1 MTTGK
6 NLAMTLFDL
15 LDYHVKA
22 NPKYG
27 SEKKG
32 QPTTYYLSAAPEPI
46 RVNCEY
52 MYVDVVLSPDPNVFE
67 RADPLQGLHKN
78 GVFIVQSA
86 LPDAGAVWRSFPQ
99 RAQRYIVDNNIRVF
113 YVDAFKIARDEASDP
128 ELQFRM
134 QGIAFQGAFFKASPV
149 MQQAGLT
156 EDKLF
161 ASIKAQLE
169 HKFGAKGKRVV
180 EDNLRVVHRGYAE
193 IHEITDKAVIET
205 PRRDLREAPALPLML
220 KQLPESD
227 DRLTDIHRFWEQTGS
242 FYAGVGGGDTLA
254 DPFAATSLIPASTG
268 VFRDMTQIR
277 FEYPRWIPEKCTA
290 CGECYT
296 VCPDSAIPGL
306 VSELTEVLETTLRR
320 VERRQ
325 PTRHLRRALRTVE
338 KKWRAAIDAAGEH
351 ANVRAL
357 LDQALEAT
365 IGETILEVEAKEHF
379 EQEFTRFR
387 EAVGDFQFAVTK
399 PYYAVKEKRA
409 KGSGGLFSITVNP
422 YTCKGC
428 MECVTVCED
437 QALAIETQ
445 TPADVER
452 LRRDWD
458 YWMDLPT
465 TAPEYIR
472 IDDIDERIGALDT
485 LLLDKR
491 NYSSMVCGDGA
502 CLGCGEK
509 SVIHLFTST
518 VTALMQPRVKKHLAY
533 LDDLIQKFES
543 HMRLKLAQTV
553 DLGDTE
559 AIGKALKQY
568 HDQDLTLSRLA
579 AQLDADQATR
589 PIDPEWLAWA
599 TQILE
604 KLKHLKWQY
613 TSGPSHNGRAAM
625 GIVNATGCTSVWGST
640 YPYNPYPFP
649 WTSHLFQ
656 DSPSVAMG
664 VFQGHMAKMADG
676 FKAIRMAELELKGE
690 WDAKK
695 HEHFF
700 TFFDWK
706 QFSDEEFRLCPP
718 VLAVGGDGAMYDIGF
733 QNLSRMLMSGMPI
746 KVLVLDTQVYSNTG
760 GQACTSGFLG
770 QVSDMAPYGKEHH
783 GKEELRKEISLVGM
797 AHRTAYV
804 MQGSMSHVTHLLES
818 FIEGLNSRRP
828 ALFNVY
834 AVCPPEHGVA
844 DDEAELHSKFAVEG
858 RAYPLFR
865 YNPDAGT
872 TIEECA
878 SLDGNPALEFDFP
891 VYTLKYQDENDKE
904 ASLELPM
911 TFAEFAIN
919 EGRFRK
925 HFKVAPRDSWND
937 DMMPLAEF
945 LDLGSSEREGRF
957 PYIWTVDKKNHLTR
971 VLVSADLV
979 NAVLERRDFWRL
991 LKDMVG
997 IGRQVDT
1004 ERVAQEA
1011 RAEMAQK
1018 ISQAL
1023 LAMASGQNLG
1033 ALSQVL
1039 TGGGAVPAAPAAAA
1053 AGAAPVAGLP
1063 ADYEAVWIESPEC
1076 TSCDE
1081 CININPRIFA
1091 YDDRKHAYVKDPRG
1105 GPFKDI
1111 VRAAEKCTAGVIH
1124 TGTPW
1129 NPGEAGLEA
1138 LQKRAAK
1145 YH

>member
-1 MTTGK
+1 
-6 NLAMTLFDL
+6 
-15 LDYHVKA
+15 
-22 NPKYG
+22 
-27 SEKKG
+27 
-32 QPTTYYLSAAPEPI
+32 
-46 RVNCEY
+46 
-52 MYVDVVLSPDPNVFE
+52 
-67 RADPLQGLHKN
+67 
-78 GVFIVQSA
+78 
-86 LPDAGAVWRSFPQ
+86 
-99 RAQRYIVDNNIRVF
+99 
-113 YVDAFKIARDEASDP
+113 
-128 ELQFRM
+128 
-134 QGIAFQGAFFKASPV
+134 
-149 MQQAGLT
+149 
-156 EDKLF
+156 
-161 ASIKAQLE
+161 
-169 HKFGAKGKRVV
+169 
-180 EDNLRVVHRGYAE
+180 
-193 IHEITDKAVIET
+193 
-205 PRRDLREAPALPLML
+205 
-220 KQLPESD
+220 
-227 DRLTDIHRFWEQTGS
+227 
-242 FYAGVGGGDTLA
+242 
-254 DPFAATSLIPASTG
+254 
-268 VFRDMTQIR
+268 
-277 FEYPRWIPEKCTA
+277 
-290 CGECYT
+290 
-296 VCPDSAIPGL
+296 
-306 VSELTEVLETTLRR
+306 
-320 VERRQ
+320 
-325 PTRHLRRALRTVE
+325 
-338 KKWRAAIDAAGEH
+338 
-351 ANVRAL
+351 
-357 LDQALEAT
+357 
-365 IGETILEVEAKEHF
+365 
-379 EQEFTRFR
+379 
-387 EAVGDFQFAVTK
+387 
-399 PYYAVKEKRA
+399 
-409 KGSGGLFSITVNP
+409 
-422 YTCKGC
+422 
-428 MECVTVCED
+428 
-437 QALAIETQ
+437 
-445 TPADVER
+445 
-452 LRRDWD
+452 
-458 YWMDLPT
+458 
-465 TAPEYIR
+465 
-472 IDDIDERIGALDT
+472 
-485 LLLDKR
+485 
-491 NYSSMVCGDGA
+491 
-502 CLGCGEK
+502 
-509 SVIHLFTST
+509 
-518 VTALMQPRVKKHLAY
+518 
-533 LDDLIQKFES
+533 
-543 HMRLKLAQTV
+543 
-553 DLGDTE
+553 
-559 AIGKALKQY
+559 
-568 HDQDLTLSRLA
+568 
-579 AQLDADQATR
+579 
-589 PIDPEWLAWA
+589 
-599 TQILE
+599 
-604 KLKHLKWQY
+604 
-613 TSGPSHNGRAAM
+613 
-625 GIVNATGCTSVWGST
+625 
-640 YPYNPYPFP
+640 
-649 WTSHLFQ
+649 
-656 DSPSVAMG
+656 
-664 VFQGHMAKMADG
+664 
-676 FKAIRMAELELKGE
+676 
-690 WDAKK
+690 
-695 HEHFF
+695 
-700 TFFDWK
+700 
-706 QFSDEEFRLCPP
+706 
-718 VLAVGGDGAMYDIGF
+718 
-733 QNLSRMLMSGMPI
+733 
-746 KVLVLDTQVYSNTG
+746 VLDTQVYSNTG